1 MFIFLKHCSCYL
13 FFSSAKES
21 VEGSQT
27 QLGGQHQLRAPVA
40 SSTPV
45 CLCKKKRISSRL
57 SFPIS
62 FVLECSCQ
70 SSLVTGHLEFNWNQ
84 KRGTFPKIINNSL
97 CKLVTSNPPRPR
109 HDPMKTVLHF
119 PEVAADV
126 SVFNPGG
133 G

>member
-1 MFIFLKHCSCYL
+1 MLSFFFFRKRERRGFSNPTWRPTPAKGTGYL
-13 FFSSAKES
+13 LHSNDAS
-21 VEGSQT
+21 
-27 QLGGQHQLRAPVA
+27 LPQHRFVLV
-40 SSTPV
+40 
-45 CLCKKKRISSRL
+45 KKKR
-57 SFPIS
+57 FPS
-62 FVLECSCQ
+62 QYFFVFECSCQ